1 VLAISHLRFV
11 VGVFY
16 VLGGANLVITLALVV
31 LGGTPRLALPLAG
44 VGYIFAAWQ
53 LTRGSVV
60 AHVVLAALSIVSIP
74 FCVLAGL
81 VARQDQPFLTFFA
94 FLASAILAAV
104 AYLLVF
110 SRQLKSERKARRLL
124 TVAAEKQAFEALMSE
139 D

>member
-1 VLAISHLRFV
+1 VPAISHLRFV

-16 VLGGANLVITLALVV
+16 VLGGANLVITLLLVM
-31 LGGTPRLALPLAG
+31 LGGAPSLGLPLAG

-60 AHVVLAALSIVSIP
+60 AHLVLAALTIVSIP
-74 FCVLAGL
+74 FCVLAGI
-81 VARQDQPFLTFFA
+81 VVRQDHPFLALFA
-94 FLASAILAAV
+94 FLMSAILAAV

-110 SRQLKSERKARRLL
+110 SRQLKSDRKARRLL
-124 TVAAEKQAFEALMSE
+124 TVTAEKQAFEALMSE

>member
-1 VLAISHLRFV
+1 V
-11 VGVFY
+11 
-16 VLGGANLVITLALVV
+16 
-31 LGGTPRLALPLAG
+31 PLAG

-60 AHVVLAALSIVSIP
+60 AHVILAVLSIVSIP

-81 VARQDQPFLTFFA
+81 VARQDQPLLALLA
-94 FLASAILAAV
+94 FLATAILAAV

-110 SRQLKSERKARRLL
+110 SKQLKSDRKARRLL
-124 TVAAEKQAFEALMSE
+124 TVAAEKQASEALMSE